1 MGATD
6 AMKKAAITKLMNYL
20 LADPEKNINK
30 IMDTLEP
37 LLPKSLFPSQ
47 RESIRNAIEQKNNW
61 YQLIMKIM
69 TDINPEVR
77 DDLLKTFVIDAN
89 LLAWTQQEKS
99 QQEVRMQHSVGHPAR
114 SDQCLQLAL
123 HRLLGGRLWQCA
135 QSLL

>member
-37 LLPKSLFPSQ
+37 FLPKSLFPSQ

-99 QQEVRMQHSVGHPAR
+99 RKKYECNIPWAI
-114 SDQCLQLAL
+114 
-123 HRLLGGRLWQCA
+123 LLDPTSACTT
-135 QSLL
+135 